1 MYVHLHACIFENRQ
15 THVGRCSGTFLCYLF
30 LSLMPWSS
38 FFSDQIS
45 DRNPIPILQ
54 VKGCGSKNTVSC
66 AGSHCVSARS
76 RKDSQVQGLSEGSPR
91 SPATCASGNH
101 AGRGQLLRLTVT
113 EAWIQALLL
122 RLLVTILGKH
132 DPELPAP
139 PLQVRMQSPPSPP
152 PRAVNQED
160 RVRPCKWE
168 KGRQRLMLF
177 CLNDPGHHCDFYLW
191 DSVCFLGDG
200 RCVWGG
206 RLYCNTGEE
215 FFFC

>member
-1 MYVHLHACIFENRQ
+1 MVKKKNLSITKGNTIYSSLFPRGNNFLVRPSVKLPYTYIPMYMYVHLHACIFENRQ

-66 AGSHCVSARS
+66 AGSLCVSAHS
-76 RKDSQVQGLSEGSPR
+76 RKDSQAQGLSEGSPR

-113 EAWIQALLL
+113 EAWIQAL
-122 RLLVTILGKH
+122 H
-132 DPELPAP
+132 CLPQPWLSRNKSDRGLTKASDLWVP
-139 PLQVRMQSPPSPP
+139 SLFASNSP
-152 PRAVNQED
+152 
-160 RVRPCKWE
+160 
-168 KGRQRLMLF
+168 
-177 CLNDPGHHCDFYLW
+177 
-191 DSVCFLGDG
+191 
-200 RCVWGG
+200 
-206 RLYCNTGEE
+206 
-215 FFFC
+215 